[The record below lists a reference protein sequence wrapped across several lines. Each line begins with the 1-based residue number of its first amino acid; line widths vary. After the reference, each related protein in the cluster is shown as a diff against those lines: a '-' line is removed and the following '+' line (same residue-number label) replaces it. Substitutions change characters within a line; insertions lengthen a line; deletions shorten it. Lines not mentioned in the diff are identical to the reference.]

1 MTNEE
6 TRVANKIAKDI
17 SNLTLDI
24 EQIGLYVGR
33 MPNVIL
39 KRLEIIT
46 EVARE
51 EKEDLQFTID
61 NDWRQVY
68 NRTMN
73 ETTIENKCNI
83 LAELWMDY
91 RDDVNFTDFISY
103 ADLGLPLAYA
113 ISNEIVKITP
123 QSERFIVEAFDLLVA
138 SMGLEDTGFETLDDI
153 FMEGDIEPLDDP
165 NA

>member
-1 MTNEE
+1 
-6 TRVANKIAKDI
+6 
-17 SNLTLDI
+17 
-24 EQIGLYVGR
+24 
-33 MPNVIL
+33 
-39 KRLEIIT
+39 
-46 EVARE
+46 
-51 EKEDLQFTID
+51 
-61 NDWRQVY
+61 
-68 NRTMN
+68 MN

-83 LAELWMDY
+83 LSELWMDY
-91 RDDVNFTDFISY
+91 RDDVNFDDFISY

-165 NA
+165 NE